1 MAAYSGVFK
10 KSIEVTVSAKKQDS
24 DAQNALVFFNPA
36 REVPDVAYGVD
47 LTEGVSVP
55 FELKLTILTTYQPS
69 RSDLKDHLL
78 KSNYTVTLRQG
89 NSYDAT
95 VSQLEKVQRERVF
108 KGIVTSYQ
116 YKGKSPSLP
125 NTDKSCYIYEL
136 TIAPEMIELGLH
148 KRTAHYSGKK
158 VTEIIKDLFK
168 AHDLEA
174 NCQID
179 ASLLGKDTLDDTG
192 YVFEQNNE
200 TDLDFL
206 QRLCYLFSL
215 NYTFA
220 YEDGRCNVVF
230 SRVSALCSSFPVKV
244 LPEIVSK
251 EGEHSAASAAVMVQ
265 AFLNSNIEL
274 EASERNYVQDI
285 AYKGGITEGSIFSE
299 DSIVDNLQYNLQSNI
314 NTDIAGNAKQLAY
327 IKESIAKT
335 KEKVDEY
342 LVAKSSD
349 LIFASGVHFKVND
362 ANSIYNDSQCLVV
375 RSYLKFNVKYPVS
388 MPKVDAVSPSE
399 SPLYL
404 RFAAIPAANST
415 NDVLGSLNIFA
426 KLNNTMSVDDCLS
439 IDSNNQ
445 ITASTIQNTC
455 SSVKTVIGV
464 VCDIEGKIN
473 SSNTETTTE
482 TTTEKNN
489 RKAKESNFS
498 SFDKFYVR
506 LDLQSKTPTVVV
518 CDYVSA
524 YGSLGNLPKLGSR
537 VVMLYTG
544 NKYYYLGQIAT
555 NEVLGLNNEKLL
567 KQRSDS
573 LILQNDTQTSVIDI
587 KAASDN
593 EIELMKL
600 MLSGEMPLFI
610 DKLNFQNNS
619 LRPKEIFEKNIV
631 RLGYSLAKEATSSDA
646 KAHEIKLTKVNKKK
660 TFAQWTEKLPQ
671 DINSVKELMNSIS
684 MNLSN
689 SLIEGQTDKEEKLRD
704 SYEKCIQSLNSL
716 NQAMKTLSTSLAKS
730 LESYLSFK
738 GKDNISIKTPGEVVL
753 SSVEQDEEGSFIS
766 VSSDS
771 GVTINAPVVNEE
783 SDSSGQLTLNAGKN
797 LNISAEQS
805 ITLNVGNSTITID
818 AGGINLTAKKFKENT
833 TLWDSSITID
843 GMTGIQM
850 EAFDTNIDSFSS
862 TTISDGFGAKI
873 STLAGK
879 VTVNG
884 TNVDIENTRRDDLIY
899 CLTNLS
905 KNVATWIT
913 SAVEAGQNY
922 SDEER
927 RDAERGVMLFSNIVD
942 TYQGITKIIRD
953 VASATNA
960 SSRGEKLTAACSAIA
975 GILKIVD
982 LIEDIVATSIDIDQR
997 KDENQTWEARNEE
1010 NNYLSKRDVF
1020 RMTTST
1026 IAKTALLIGSMPS
1039 FFFALKSPNVSS
1051 MSVSPDEI
1059 SVSSQSNKSFY
1070 VDLKASSTVAA
1081 GKNII

>member
-975 GILKIVD
+975 GILKVVD

>member
-862 TTISDGFGAKI
+862 TTISDGFGAEI

>member
-619 LRPKEIFEKNIV
+619 LGPKEIFEKNIV
-631 RLGYSLAKEATSSDA
+631 RLGYSLAKEATSFDA

-862 TTISDGFGAKI
+862 TTISDGFGAEI

>member
-1 MAAYSGVFK
+1 
-10 KSIEVTVSAKKQDS
+10 
-24 DAQNALVFFNPA
+24 
-36 REVPDVAYGVD
+36 
-47 LTEGVSVP
+47 
-55 FELKLTILTTYQPS
+55 
-69 RSDLKDHLL
+69 
-78 KSNYTVTLRQG
+78 
-89 NSYDAT
+89 
-95 VSQLEKVQRERVF
+95 
-108 KGIVTSYQ
+108 
-116 YKGKSPSLP
+116 
-125 NTDKSCYIYEL
+125 
-136 TIAPEMIELGLH
+136 
-148 KRTAHYSGKK
+148 
-158 VTEIIKDLFK
+158 
-168 AHDLEA
+168 
-174 NCQID
+174 
-179 ASLLGKDTLDDTG
+179 
-192 YVFEQNNE
+192 
-200 TDLDFL
+200 
-206 QRLCYLFSL
+206 
-215 NYTFA
+215 
-220 YEDGRCNVVF
+220 
-230 SRVSALCSSFPVKV
+230 
-244 LPEIVSK
+244 
-251 EGEHSAASAAVMVQ
+251 
-265 AFLNSNIEL
+265 
-274 EASERNYVQDI
+274 
-285 AYKGGITEGSIFSE
+285 
-299 DSIVDNLQYNLQSNI
+299 
-314 NTDIAGNAKQLAY
+314 
-327 IKESIAKT
+327 
-335 KEKVDEY
+335 
-342 LVAKSSD
+342 
-349 LIFASGVHFKVND
+349 
-362 ANSIYNDSQCLVV
+362 
-375 RSYLKFNVKYPVS
+375 
-388 MPKVDAVSPSE
+388 
-399 SPLYL
+399 
-404 RFAAIPAANST
+404 
-415 NDVLGSLNIFA
+415 
-426 KLNNTMSVDDCLS
+426 
-439 IDSNNQ
+439 
-445 ITASTIQNTC
+445 
-455 SSVKTVIGV
+455 
-464 VCDIEGKIN
+464 
-473 SSNTETTTE
+473 
-482 TTTEKNN
+482 
-489 RKAKESNFS
+489 
-498 SFDKFYVR
+498 
-506 LDLQSKTPTVVV
+506 
-518 CDYVSA
+518 
-524 YGSLGNLPKLGSR
+524 
-537 VVMLYTG
+537 MLYTG